1 MSIYDGDDDDVVD
14 DDDSAE
20 SDGAGDLDD
29 TDVGEV
35 IMADRDYEAVAVAM
49 ITCHCVL

>member
-1 MSIYDGDDDDVVD
+1 MSVYDGDDDDVVD
-14 DDDSAE
+14 DDNFAE

-35 IMADRDYEAVAVAM
+35 IMAMMLTVTMR
-49 ITCHCVL
+49 LLLL